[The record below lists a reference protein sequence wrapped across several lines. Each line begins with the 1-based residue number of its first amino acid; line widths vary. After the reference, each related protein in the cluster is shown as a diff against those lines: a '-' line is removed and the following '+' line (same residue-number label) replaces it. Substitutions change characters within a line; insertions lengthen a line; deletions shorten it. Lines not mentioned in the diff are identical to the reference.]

1 MIGRVIARSPTV
13 WHSSVSIDVGSG
25 DGVHVDDPV
34 ISGDGV
40 VGRIASVEPG
50 SSQVMLLTDHES
62 AISAKVL
69 PAGVQGVVKPEVGNP
84 EDLILDFID
93 STKRVHGG
101 LAVVTSGWRA
111 QGLASLFPPGLPL
124 GEVTKASIVEQ
135 EAKEQVQVRPY
146 ADLRNLDLV
155 QVLTGGLARMI
166 LTPKIVARIVA
177 ICMLGVLLQL
187 SFFSRVEL
195 FHVSPDVLP
204 ALVVCLG
211 LLGGSL
217 TGAVSGFSIGFFL
230 DCLLVEA
237 LGISSLVLLGI
248 GYLAGLFRERFEIHS
263 SLVPALLCMGL
274 TMLAELGFGLIQ
286 LLLGLDA
293 PLSTLIIRDLLLKSV
308 YAFFLGWPIYLGMRR
323 VLRPAL
329 VDEPKVQRRRQP
341 TVLGA

>member
-1 MIGRVIARSPTV
+1 
-13 WHSSVSIDVGSG
+13 
-25 DGVHVDDPV
+25 
-34 ISGDGV
+34 
-40 VGRIASVEPG
+40 
-50 SSQVMLLTDHES
+50 
-62 AISAKVL
+62 
-69 PAGVQGVVKPEVGNP
+69 
-84 EDLILDFID
+84 
-93 STKRVHGG
+93 
-101 LAVVTSGWRA
+101 
-111 QGLASLFPPGLPL
+111 
-124 GEVTKASIVEQ
+124 
-135 EAKEQVQVRPY
+135 
-146 ADLRNLDLV
+146 
-155 QVLTGGLARMI
+155 MI
-166 LTPKIVARIVA
+166 LTGKIVARIVA

-211 LLGGSL
+211 LLGGSM
-217 TGAVSGFSIGFFL
+217 TGAVSGFSIGLFL

-293 PLSTLIIRDLLLKSV
+293 PLSSLIVRDLLLKSV
-308 YAFFLGWPIYLGMRR
+308 YAFFLGWPTYLLVRR

-329 VDEPKVQRRRQP
+329 VEDPKVQRRRQP